1 MKSEKKEMK
10 IIWHNDNETIDY
22 ISGNITDTENRIKEI
37 KVRKKERKEKEKG
50 KIGKKNYF
58 DLHPLEI
65 KEISP
70 NPLNQFPFLQH
81 HLFHNLLL

>member
-1 MKSEKKEMK
+1 MK
-10 IIWHNDNETIDY
+10 IIWHNKNETIDY

-37 KVRKKERKEKEKG
+37 KVRKKERKKKT
-50 KIGKKNYF
+50 KKTRKNRKKNYF